1 MSLTHS
7 ISVLNQNIKLF
18 RGNELSRFIFVSMDQ
33 HFIISVAR
41 TIYAVVPPAYE
52 TTPSAMKNLTFG
64 RDVLSWGKG
73 NLVVF
78 YYLNA
83 SEVCPV

>member
-41 TIYAVVPPAYE
+41 KIDAVAHAYE
-52 TTPSAMKNLTFG
+52 ATPSAMKNLTFG
-64 RDVLSWGKG
+64 RDVLSWGR
-73 NLVVF
+73 
-78 YYLNA
+78 
-83 SEVCPV
+83 EI